1 MGTTKSRFADF
12 SLTAMMLLSAIA
24 PAYAEPAPA
33 LTDGAGTPTSAAAT
47 QSQMA
52 DSAYLV
58 PVERSQSEINGEM
71 VITEVFEVPA
81 TINPNT
87 LIKDNFEL
95 SGYLYSE
102 NSIVKT
108 PYMETKQKEVE
119 MQFENAVNSASLADH
134 IGELPVSMAYDV
146 DGWQG
151 TLYLNP
157 QTIAINATAQSTR
170 SSTKK
175 QTKTYNLE
183 MNDPTLVPESY
194 NGLPRTN
201 LEFTPSGFIEGSSIP
216 SGYTATATYS
226 RRSSYSVDSAWS
238 MTATYSGT
246 ATYEDTNNIRYTVT
260 YKGVEVPED
269 YYVMDGQLV
278 PVGYTL
284 EDGRIVKIEKE
295 NPIMKPLI
303 GAGITLL
310 VIVLIAGLVLFA
322 LWAIKKG
329 LIYSRKITIQA
340 QDDITGE
347 YAVIQK
353 VRIKTKAPAFT
364 LDTLKAPSSRHF
376 LCEMSGQ
383 MANKLKGKIINVT
396 ADNAAVIKHRVEP
409 LNEKDKYTFSVDLEP
424 VAAGP
429 IDTFAL

>member
-1 MGTTKSRFADF
+1 MGTTKSRFAAF

-194 NGLPRTN
+194 NGDRK
-201 LEFTPSGFIEGSSIP
+201 
-216 SGYTATATYS
+216 
-226 RRSSYSVDSAWS
+226 SV
-238 MTATYSGT
+238 
-246 ATYEDTNNIRYTVT
+246 V
-260 YKGVEVPED
+260 
-269 YYVMDGQLV
+269 
-278 PVGYTL
+278 
-284 EDGRIVKIEKE
+284 
-295 NPIMKPLI
+295 
-303 GAGITLL
+303 
-310 VIVLIAGLVLFA
+310 
-322 LWAIKKG
+322 
-329 LIYSRKITIQA
+329 
-340 QDDITGE
+340 
-347 YAVIQK
+347 
-353 VRIKTKAPAFT
+353 
-364 LDTLKAPSSRHF
+364 
-376 LCEMSGQ
+376 
-383 MANKLKGKIINVT
+383 
-396 ADNAAVIKHRVEP
+396 
-409 LNEKDKYTFSVDLEP
+409 
-424 VAAGP
+424 
-429 IDTFAL
+429 